1 MLFGKEIRG
10 TDARSF
16 FPWLR
21 LFIGFG
27 MHGSNIIT
35 ILGALHPRKNQTLLS
50 ESTSLV
56 DHWRLNCAFLKV
68 KQLIFSGAGTEMQGL
83 SHGPT
88 VLCSTLCKAISP
100 SYA

>member
-10 TDARSF
+10 TYARSF

-56 DHWRLNCAFLKV
+56 DHWRLNCAFLLNSLFEV
-68 KQLIFSGAGTEMQGL
+68 PTPVFGDPVF
-83 SHGPT
+83 GP
-88 VLCSTLCKAISP
+88 VF
-100 SYA
+100 